1 MVSSNHQKLLD
12 KCPYAYFVKK
22 GMHEVAAAFAN
33 DVDVATPIDDAIES
47 LEGFLVDWWD
57 SFYSM
62 FSFIQAKHAQDPYA
76 KAAQTM
82 DNVVRQIPFIVPSSS
97 SQRAIFVTDFSHQIE
112 QIPNMSQPREARNEA
127 ENVEQTMNKEP
138 IVNTLDK
145 AMLPV
150 RDPSKKGLC

>member
-1 MVSSNHQKLLD
+1 MCHRAQKLEKEKRTAETCGVNKGLHISAI
-12 KCPYAYFVKK
+12 CP
-22 GMHEVAAAFAN
+22 
-33 DVDVATPIDDAIES
+33 AIES

-62 FSFIQAKHAQDPYA
+62 FSSIQAKHAQDPYA
-76 KAAQTM
+76 EAAQTV
-82 DNVVRQIPFIVPSSS
+82 DNVVRQIPFVVPSSS

-145 AMLPV
+145 TMLPV
-150 RDPSKKGLC
+150 RDPSKKVHASSPK